1 MAPRECPT
9 ASACPAQPGM
19 GIIPFSWRKT
29 EEILPPPLCPPQA
42 AIHYPFS
49 LKILLHL
56 DIFMLISDRGSTGRS
71 EEEKGKET
79 PNNHG
84 WWLRSAAEPRHCS
97 GILDSAP
104 PPLSSAVTFR
114 PSGASQPAGRWGLL
128 PGEHTDCPWRCG
140 DLQGALWSAGVQPL
154 PSRTRL
160 SPSPLPVPT
169 PWGQELSF
177 SFILCWGSYSCP
189 AIPQRACWSSLALR

>member
-19 GIIPFSWRKT
+19 GIIALFSWRKT
-29 EEILPPPLCPPQA
+29 EEILAPPFCPPQA

-56 DIFMLISDRGSTGRS
+56 DIFMLISDGGSTGRS

-104 PPLSSAVTFR
+104 PPVSSAVTFR
-114 PSGASQPAGRWGLL
+114 PSGASQLRGG
-128 PGEHTDCPWRCG
+128 GVCCPEST
-140 DLQGALWSAGVQPL
+140 LTALGGVGICRELCGVQEC
-154 PSRTRL
+154 
-160 SPSPLPVPT
+160 SP
-169 PWGQELSF
+169 F
-177 SFILCWGSYSCP
+177 P
-189 AIPQRACWSSLALR
+189 AAPG